1 MINNT
6 FFKNNGPFE
15 INKLLLLSNIENK
28 NNIKN
33 FNITDIKDLAT
44 ANNTE
49 ITFFH
54 SKKYE
59 HIAAKTK
66 ALFCITTNN
75 LSKILP
81 NSCNPIIVENVLV
94 NTALITKIFYPNS
107 ITDDFDSTVV
117 EIEKTHYAEK
127 IKFGKIKLNIV
138 KEYKLEDA
146 KQAHEDLEARKL
158 LGPAVLIP

>member
-1 MINNT
+1 MNNT

-33 FNITDIKDLAT
+33 FNVTDIKDLAT

-107 ITDDFDSTVV
+107 ITDDFDSTIV
-117 EIEKTHYAEK
+117 EIEKTH
-127 IKFGKIKLNIV
+127 
-138 KEYKLEDA
+138 
-146 KQAHEDLEARKL
+146 
-158 LGPAVLIP
+158 